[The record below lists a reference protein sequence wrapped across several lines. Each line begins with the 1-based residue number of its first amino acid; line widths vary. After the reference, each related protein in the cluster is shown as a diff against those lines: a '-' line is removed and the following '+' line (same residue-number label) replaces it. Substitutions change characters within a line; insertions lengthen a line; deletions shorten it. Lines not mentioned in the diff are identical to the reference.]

1 MRGFKCL
8 RPNRADTARPSRR
21 AASERMRPVSDTEHP
36 AQRAMYPRRPRRGT
50 SERGPNGDS
59 PFNGGRNG
67 DSPLHTPLIRS
78 VRFHVGTFR
87 HEIPRP
93 PNTEMRGNGLRDE
106 NSLRK
111 NHIHVK
117 DANQAKNSH
126 LSGIS
131 QTNTMEIEPVHAE
144 GDTSDEA
151 ARQPTSKPHSVSPRL
166 RALRVCRPEG
176 GRNRAVRPAPRAARV
191 QRAPSHRHVPVS
203 PGRPRR
209 RRRRAGRRRRAFP
222 SQRQGGRAHASAP
235 GRTAPS

>member
-21 AASERMRPVSDTEHP
+21 AASERMHPVSDTEHP
-36 AQRAMYPRRPRRGT
+36 ARRAMYPRRPRRGT
-50 SERGPNGDS
+50 SERGPN
-59 PFNGGRNG
+59 R

-117 DANQAKNSH
+117 DANQAKKTRIYQEF
-126 LSGIS
+126 LKQI
-131 QTNTMEIEPVHAE
+131 
-144 GDTSDEA
+144 
-151 ARQPTSKPHSVSPRL
+151 RWK
-166 RALRVCRPEG
+166 
-176 GRNRAVRPAPRAARV
+176 
-191 QRAPSHRHVPVS
+191 
-203 PGRPRR
+203 
-209 RRRRAGRRRRAFP
+209 
-222 SQRQGGRAHASAP
+222 
-235 GRTAPS
+235 

>member
-21 AASERMRPVSDTEHP
+21 A
-36 AQRAMYPRRPRRGT
+36 MYPRRPRRGT
-50 SERGPNGDS
+50 SERGPN
-59 PFNGGRNG
+59 R

-144 GDTSDEA
+144 GDASDEA

-166 RALRVCRPEG
+166 RALRVYRPEG
-176 GRNRAVRPAPRAARV
+176 GRNRAMRPAPGAAAGTARAEPPPCARHS
-191 QRAPSHRHVPVS
+191 RA
-203 PGRPRR
+203 
-209 RRRRAGRRRRAFP
+209 
-222 SQRQGGRAHASAP
+222 SQASA
-235 GRTAPS
+235 